1 MRVPCPREYPTAG
14 HANRVLEKERR
25 PQGMSI
31 GAHITE
37 DTVLPYEVSVT
48 RNPAFEDAL
57 VCRSRRAA
65 TWEMLTE
72 DGRPGR

>member
-1 MRVPCPREYPTAG
+1 
-14 HANRVLEKERR
+14 
-25 PQGMSI
+25 MSI